1 MANIGVKKELQKNE
15 VKKVK
20 IEIFV
25 FSINLVPVHVAFFFP
40 RVQANTA
47 H

>member
-1 MANIGVKKELQKNE
+1 MGNIGVKKELQKNE

-20 IEIFV
+20 TEIFV
-25 FSINLVPVHVAFFFP
+25 FSINLVPVHVASLLP